1 MYLDPFVPLELGH
14 ISMLLLIRSI
24 RMELA
29 VQNVF
34 GRVLG
39 IPDAFGSS
47 LVPVLDRGENL
58 QFPADP

>member
-1 MYLDPFVPLELGH
+1 
-14 ISMLLLIRSI
+14 MLLLIRSI